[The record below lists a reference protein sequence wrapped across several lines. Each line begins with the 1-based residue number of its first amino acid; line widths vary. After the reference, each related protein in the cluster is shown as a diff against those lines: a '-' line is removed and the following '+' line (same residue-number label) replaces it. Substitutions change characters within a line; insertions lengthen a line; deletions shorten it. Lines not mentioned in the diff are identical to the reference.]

1 MDLKDQEEQRQ
12 FKQELER
19 LQQQLRDAQEE
30 LLHERRN
37 RIQEKQRELDERLA
51 RSMANASSV
60 VSESS
65 LRVKEQKGGTSM
77 PTVPPLDMSSF
88 LNTSIELPEKIK
100 EIMDEWK
107 QRMENAI
114 AGTVRSISDQSR
126 RADDLDGAGAADQ
139 RAEDSHEDCKQEDG
153 EEDVDVCSEANEDEV
168 HDDAPSYQHEQNSRS
183 HCSQQR
189 SAYFIR
195 RKKLHLGSVPKVNRM
210 PFDKYLSIESI
221 AGSEAENGRDEG
233 ADSRQDESYSEGDNE
248 EQMQADRRRN
258 DERQNGRDRAPG
270 KQSYHNHARTVKES
284 FSRESNRLQRRHHRR
299 KRHDSVL
306 YEEDNTRRVPETGCR
321 TGDEDG
327 VDDGCD
333 GEGRRCRENEI
344 CDRHSGD
351 FKIAVMDSI
360 NNQSFTLVNSFAESD
375 HRAGMNTSFSS
386 LYETSL
392 FDVVDAMEGVAASR
406 LESSQTPSSSSH
418 RYDISCQSSR
428 TNQFS
433 TMEHSDDAALD
444 GNGVATDTSP
454 STRLQRLM
462 QGMEARERK
471 LARLGGHN
479 CQQKHTTDA
488 QQHDAHMSSA
498 NGFRDARDDDFDIF
512 NDVKDIYEKELF
524 ESRQQRGSGAAAWTS
539 NGGAASANL
548 HQWIAE
554 SGDDETLGPPL
565 SPQDLSVREAIEKEM
580 AELLQEETFQQL
592 LQ

>member
-1 MDLKDQEEQRQ
+1 MGLKDQEEQRQ

-30 LLHERRN
+30 LLHERRD

-51 RSMANASSV
+51 RSMANVSSV

-65 LRVKEQKGGTSM
+65 LQVKERKEDTSM

-107 QRMENAI
+107 KRMENAI
-114 AGTVRSISDQSR
+114 AGTVSSISD
-126 RADDLDGAGAADQ
+126 
-139 RAEDSHEDCKQEDG
+139 
-153 EEDVDVCSEANEDEV
+153 
-168 HDDAPSYQHEQNSRS
+168 
-183 HCSQQR
+183 
-189 SAYFIR
+189 
-195 RKKLHLGSVPKVNRM
+195 
-210 PFDKYLSIESI
+210 
-221 AGSEAENGRDEG
+221 
-233 ADSRQDESYSEGDNE
+233 
-248 EQMQADRRRN
+248 
-258 DERQNGRDRAPG
+258 
-270 KQSYHNHARTVKES
+270 
-284 FSRESNRLQRRHHRR
+284 
-299 KRHDSVL
+299 
-306 YEEDNTRRVPETGCR
+306 
-321 TGDEDG
+321 
-327 VDDGCD
+327 
-333 GEGRRCRENEI
+333 
-344 CDRHSGD
+344 
-351 FKIAVMDSI
+351 
-360 NNQSFTLVNSFAESD
+360 QSFTLVNSFAENG
-375 HRAGMNTSFSS
+375 RRVGVNTSFSS

-392 FDVVDAMEGVAASR
+392 FDVVDAMEGAAASR
-406 LESSQTPSSSSH
+406 LESSQALTSSSH
-418 RYDISCQSSR
+418 RYDISRQTLR

-433 TMEHSDDAALD
+433 TMEYSDDAVLD

-454 STRLQRLM
+454 STRLQRLV

-479 CQQKHTTDA
+479 CQQNHTTDA

-539 NGGAASANL
+539 NGGTASANL
-548 HQWIAE
+548 HQRVTE
-554 SGDDETLGPPL
+554 SGDDGTLGPPL

-580 AELLQEETFQQL
+580 TELLQEEAFQQL